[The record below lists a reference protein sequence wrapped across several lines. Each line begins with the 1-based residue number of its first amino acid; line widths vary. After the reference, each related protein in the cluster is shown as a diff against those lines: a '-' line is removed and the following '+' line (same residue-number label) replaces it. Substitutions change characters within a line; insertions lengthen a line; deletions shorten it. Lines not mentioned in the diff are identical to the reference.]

1 MASVTEMQINLKL
14 QMDEVS
20 IKLTTLQN
28 QIKKIQDLT
37 VAGAKTTNKAQLNQ
51 LQQIIDKYSELE
63 TKVKAVG
70 SDKAMSSKDPAQ
82 LNTMKQ
88 TIEKL
93 ITSIDN
99 LTKEVKESFQEQ
111 ATTFKQA
118 MEKIASLD
126 AKQTKNKK
134 IMLRRLLR
142 LKRQS

>member
-1 MASVTEMQINLKL
+1 MPSITEMQINLKL

-28 QIKKIQDLT
+28 QIKKIQNLT
-37 VAGAKTTNKAQLNQ
+37 TAGAKTANQAQLSQ

-82 LNTMKQ
+82 LKTMKQ

-93 ITSIDN
+93 IASIDTVSYTH
-99 LTKEVKESFQEQ
+99 LTLPTIYSV
-111 ATTFKQA
+111 
-118 MEKIASLD
+118 
-126 AKQTKNKK
+126 
-134 IMLRRLLR
+134 
-142 LKRQS
+142 